1 LSEAFGRWH
10 ARCNITVSAPKSAR
24 LLDVRTHYF
33 EAAIDDGREL
43 IEVIA
48 GYLKAKLS
56 EFLF

>member
-1 LSEAFGRWH
+1 MRHRS
-10 ARCNITVSAPKSAR
+10 VSPKSAR
-24 LLDVRTHYF
+24 LLDVRTHHF
-33 EAAIDDGREL
+33 DAEIDDGREL